1 MAGHFLA
8 PSFVMSMLW
17 PTETEQAGLTT
28 LPAVIA
34 FAGVQSSVFEAF
46 STHMGNIASVR
57 VLGLLPAASLAP
69 AIQQVRVT
77 VPRSGA
83 ADAAEGEQGEPTM
96 REVTAVETVNLI
108 YAWRLAR
115 RLLGL
120 DDVDPL
126 APPPP
131 TVTVAQG
138 SVPEFR
144 EGLHRA
150 GGDQGQVA
158 RGEGPSASEK
168 QPPTK
173 KIKVNNVLDQQ
184 DESEIRHLSRDA
196 VRRMFDIHVEVT
208 GDEPLTESEPTAD
221 QLSAMYDRVVAR
233 DEEPYA
239 DFSILTP
246 LGKKIQKSLKLRGWL
261 PQADGSYLPCDLPGP
276 PTFAAWTA
284 CWRVYQSVMTMMQYP
299 VEVGVRTVAT
309 ATVTPAGMEEYFR
322 HFDALQAE
330 FPECWWLCV
339 MAEDTCRN
347 EHFARLRRELER
359 VPDGTRNRFN
369 VLFDSKAPWKSIFS
383 AAARD
388 EQYWDK
394 HVRRPALAYLTRGST
409 SAMPSISPQ
418 ASSAVAAILGKH
430 GGGAGGHGSAGGD
443 GGHPGGGGLSRSQI
457 KKQRQRAAKA
467 AAAQQPAG
475 GSGAGKG
482 TIHQPWQKGKGKSG
496 GPPYRYDRDNNE
508 ICFKFA
514 KGGRGACDD
523 VCPQGRSHSC
533 QFCLGPHPNSECSQK
548 GKKGGKGKN
557 AHK

>member
-1 MAGHFLA
+1 MA
-8 PSFVMSMLW
+8 MLW
-17 PTETEQAGLTT
+17 PTVTEQAGLLT
-28 LPAVIA
+28 LPDVTA
-34 FAGVQSSVFEAF
+34 FANVPAGVFEAF
-46 STHMGNIASVR
+46 SAHMGTISSIR

-83 ADAAEGEQGEPTM
+83 ADADEGEQGAPTV
-96 REVTAVETVNLI
+96 REVTAVESVNLI

-126 APPPP
+126 GPPPP
-131 TVTVAQG
+131 SVAQG
-138 SVPEFR
+138 SVPESR
-144 EGLHRA
+144 EVLHRV
-150 GGDQGQVA
+150 GGDQGQGRVREIGYERPA
-158 RGEGPSASEK
+158 VSE
-168 QPPTK
+168 PPVK
-173 KIKVNNVLDQQ
+173 RVKVNNVLDQQ

-208 GDEPLTESEPTAD
+208 GDEPLVESEPTAD
-221 QLSAMYDRVVAR
+221 QLSAMYDRVVVR

-246 LGKKIQKSLKLRGWL
+246 LGKKMQKSLKLRGWL

-299 VEVGVRTVAT
+299 VEANVRTVAT
-309 ATVTPAGMEEYFR
+309 GTVTPAGMEEYFR

-369 VLFDSKAPWKSIFS
+369 VVFDSKSPWKSIFS

-409 SAMPSISPQ
+409 SAMPSVSPQ

-430 GGGAGGHGSAGGD
+430 GGGAGGHGLPGGD

-457 KKQRQRAAKA
+457 KKQRQKAAKA
-467 AAAQQPAG
+467 AAQQPG
-475 GSGAGKG
+475 GGPGSGKG
-482 TIHQPWQKGKGKSG
+482 NIHQPGQKGKGKHG
-496 GPPYRYDRDNNE
+496 GPPYRYDRENNE

-523 VCPQGRSHSC
+523 VCPQGRSHAC

-548 GKKGGKGKN
+548 GKKGGKGKG